1 MTVSDHD
8 MLVRLDEKMDTII
21 WRLDKVDVCQ
31 KEQDFR
37 VSKLESF
44 QGTVLAFAG
53 AVSLAA
59 SIAGSW
65 VLSHFKVT

>member
-21 WRLDKVDVCQ
+21 WRLDKVDACQ
-31 KEQDFR
+31 KEQGDR

-44 QGTVLAFAG
+44 QGTIIAFAG
-53 AVSLAA
+53 AVSLGA

-65 VLSHFKVT
+65 VLSHFRVA